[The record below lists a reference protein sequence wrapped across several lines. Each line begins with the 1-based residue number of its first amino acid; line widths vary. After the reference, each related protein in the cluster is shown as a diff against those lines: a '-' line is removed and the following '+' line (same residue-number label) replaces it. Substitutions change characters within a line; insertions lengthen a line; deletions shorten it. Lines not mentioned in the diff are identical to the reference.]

1 MVSAGSQ
8 LRAAAM
14 VLRSSAARGLI
25 SSARAVCLG
34 AAARGGRLV
43 PAMSSMSGARH
54 RDALETLAKS
64 LQFDDAVNIQFTS
77 AGSGLRKISAQPAV
91 ARERFG
97 VDGCSGNSLLGAR
110 LGQQHPGFSG
120 SCAALLLVDV
130 FGPSCVVVAACT
142 GGTLASMG

>member
-43 PAMSSMSGARH
+43 PAMSSMQSNGSARI
-54 RDALETLAKS
+54 RIRVT
-64 LQFDDAVNIQFTS
+64 
-77 AGSGLRKISAQPAV
+77 GSML
-91 ARERFG
+91 
-97 VDGCSGNSLLGAR
+97 
-110 LGQQHPGFSG
+110 
-120 SCAALLLVDV
+120 
-130 FGPSCVVVAACT
+130 
-142 GGTLASMG
+142 